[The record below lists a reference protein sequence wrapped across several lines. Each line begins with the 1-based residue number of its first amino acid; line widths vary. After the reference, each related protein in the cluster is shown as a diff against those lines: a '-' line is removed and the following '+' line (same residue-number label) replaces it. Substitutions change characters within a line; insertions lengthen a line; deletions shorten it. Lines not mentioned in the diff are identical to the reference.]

1 LLFVV
6 ASVLYNLAMRWTD
19 LPVFYPLIPIVAFS
33 AVMAG
38 FADEDG
44 NYEMED
50 VLEPSHS
57 YTGSPQLLALG
68 SRSQWQLFPPVCA
81 AVPRFNNLGDM
92 TAFTN
97 TSESNQFSVPNN
109 PVIQTSF
116 EAIHLPSC
124 FRQYPTAVDGLDDR
138 LVNAMHSQNQ
148 DTRPRGHSQTLSSL
162 KHPRAAGTRKVPTIK
177 AVAWKPYEAAVR
189 ERYVQPHCKIK
200 EICKMLMEEYGFI
213 AK

>member
-1 LLFVV
+1 
-6 ASVLYNLAMRWTD
+6 MRWTD
-19 LPVFYPLIPIVAFS
+19 LPVFYPLIQIVAFS

-38 FADEDG
+38 FTDEDG

-68 SRSQWQLFPPVCA
+68 SRSQWQPFPPVSA
-81 AVPRFNNLGDM
+81 AISRFNNLGDI

-97 TSESNQFSVPNN
+97 TSESNQFGVPNN
-109 PVIQTSF
+109 PVIQTGF
-116 EAIHLPSC
+116 GAIHLPLYL
-124 FRQYPTAVDGLDDR
+124 RQYPTAVGGLDDSS
-138 LVNAMHSQNQ
+138 VYAMHSQNQ
-148 DTRPRGHSQTLSSL
+148 DTQPRGHTQSLSSL

-177 AVAWKPYEAAVR
+177 AEAWKPYEAAVR

-200 EICKMLMEEYGFI
+200 DICKMLMEEYGFI